1 MVIQAAEEAVVA
13 AETGW
18 WSSSV
23 QEEEEEEEEEEGEKG
38 GEGAGFLEA
47 ESPSL
52 SRTSW
57 GSSETPGILVQRRCL
72 AGFH

>member
-23 QEEEEEEEEEEGEKG
+23 QEEEEEEGEKG

-47 ESPSL
+47 EFPSL